1 MFLSSQSLQQCP
13 SSVDGAGS
21 SCSFPQ
27 ENIMLGINRYTPRY
41 EPMSELVN
49 DLFKGFLV
57 RPVGYGA
64 ATATGT
70 AAGGEVSGRFVLD
83 VLESDS
89 TYTVQA
95 ELPGFSK
102 QDLRI
107 EIEADQVSITAERTS
122 NAEARQGE
130 RVIHSERYLG
140 QVRRSFRLGQEV
152 DASTAQASYADGVLT
167 LTLPKRVSV
176 SARQITVN

>member
-1 MFLSSQSLQQCP
+1 
-13 SSVDGAGS
+13 
-21 SCSFPQ
+21 
-27 ENIMLGINRYTPRY
+27 
-41 EPMSELVN
+41 
-49 DLFKGFLV
+49 
-57 RPVGYGA
+57 
-64 ATATGT
+64 
-70 AAGGEVSGRFVLD
+70 VLD

-152 DASTAQASYADGVLT
+152 DASTAQASYADGLLT

>member
-1 MFLSSQSLQQCP
+1 
-13 SSVDGAGS
+13 
-21 SCSFPQ
+21 
-27 ENIMLGINRYTPRY
+27 MLGINRYTPRY

-57 RPVGYGA
+57 RPVGYGTAA
-64 ATATGT
+64 ATATP
-70 AAGGEVSGRFVLD
+70 AGADVPGRFVLD
-83 VLESDS
+83 VHESDS

-130 RVIHSERYLG
+130 RVIHSERFLG